1 MGTSTETVVLFEGIA
16 TIDVDGVAHDAYI
29 KIKSE
34 VFPGAV
40 RWLGTF
46 EWMGPAPDNFK
57 AGGFHDVALSDGRE
71 CQIRIPA
78 HQPEMDHLQFLGT
91 KLPPGFEM
99 FVPEMVTAEI
109 RSTTLP
115 RWRVWLSRVYAFAA
129 FCLMVAG
136 IWVPSYRWQY
146 LTTGLVFSFVSL
158 TLATPSKG
166 RPLKEVKSDGDS

>member
-1 MGTSTETVVLFEGIA
+1 MTTETVVLFEGIA
-16 TIDVDGVAHDAYI
+16 TIDVDGVAHDAYL

-46 EWMGPAPDNFK
+46 EWMGAAPDNFK
-57 AGGFHDVALSDGRE
+57 AGGFHDVVLSDGRE

-115 RWRVWLSRVYAFAA
+115 RWRVWLSRVYATLAFLLIVAA
-129 FCLMVAG
+129 
-136 IWVPSYRWQY
+136 IWVSEYRWE
-146 LTTGLVFSFVSL
+146 TVVTGLIFSFVAIQLS
-158 TLATPSKG
+158 TPAKG
-166 RPLKEVKSDGDS
+166 KPLPEVKSDADS